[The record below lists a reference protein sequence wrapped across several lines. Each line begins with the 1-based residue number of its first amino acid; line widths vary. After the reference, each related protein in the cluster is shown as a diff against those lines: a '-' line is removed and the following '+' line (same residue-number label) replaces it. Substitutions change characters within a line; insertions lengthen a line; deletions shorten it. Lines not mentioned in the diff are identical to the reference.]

1 MLRIALFLALIL
13 AVLSVTAA
21 PVSLEKRRK
30 NYHGTA
36 TWFVPETEGGV
47 YGACGP
53 KENSNSMIV
62 ALNHKQY
69 GNMNKK
75 SKWCGRRIRVKGPKG
90 SATVKIN
97 DACPGCKNGDLDLT
111 PKVFKKVVGDMNK
124 GVGKITWY
132 EV

>member
-13 AVLSVTAA
+13 AVLSVSAA

-30 NYHGTA
+30 TYRGTG

-75 SKWCGRRIRVKGPKG
+75 SKWCGKKIRISGPKG
-90 SATVKIN
+90 SVTARIN
-97 DACPGCKNGDLDLT
+97 DACPGCKYGDLDLT
-111 PKVFKKVVGDMNK
+111 PKIFKKVIGDMNK
-124 GVGKITWY
+124 GVGKIKWY
-132 EV
+132 EI